1 MNQRIDELRILLRD
15 DPSSRRFFLFGDL
28 LRKAGELDEAEEI
41 LTGGLKHH
49 PRYVA
54 AWVSLG
60 RIQLNK
66 AQFSEAER
74 SFARA
79 LELDPENAVAARLIG
94 ETAERIGEW
103 VRAIKAFKLARA
115 LNPGDADLEAR
126 IDAIERRLA
135 GGPDALDHE
144 SLDSSIEV
152 VPPELPKAPA
162 PVQPL
167 TPPEPLIVDEPFPD
181 VVEPFPQ
188 AVTASRPREVILI
201 SEDDPFA
208 VTTTDDTAVWMA
220 ADDVF
225 AHPETS
231 FDSAA
236 DDVFGAEPIPLPPP
250 EPPPV
255 TVTVTEPGLRSRP
268 SEEKEG
274 RRGEAEGGAGPIG
287 YESGRELRPGRPPV
301 PESEPVPVPEAEFS
315 HEFPLPTVTLARLAL
330 QQDDRPLAEETLQA
344 VLERDPSN
352 REAAELLEYLSEEG
366 VLEIPEPLP
375 SDPSVSQA
383 DLLAAKAQRLKGW
396 MEDVRTAA
404 ERRAP

>member
-15 DPSSRRFFLFGDL
+15 DPASRRFFLLGDL
-28 LRKAGELDEAEEI
+28 LRKAGEPDEASEI
-41 LTGGLKHH
+41 LIGGLEHH

-60 RIQLNK
+60 RIQLDK

-94 ETAERIGEW
+94 ETAERVGEW
-103 VRAIKAFKLARA
+103 VRAVKAYKLARA
-115 LNPGDADLEAR
+115 LNPGDADLEVR
-126 IDAIERRLA
+126 IEAIERRLA
-135 GGPDALDHE
+135 GGPVD
-144 SLDSSIEV
+144 SLEEPIEA
-152 VPPELPKAPA
+152 VPPSFPESPT

-167 TPPEPLIVDEPFPD
+167 TPPEPLPVEEPEPEAPEPFAQ
-181 VVEPFPQ
+181 VIS
-188 AVTASRPREVILI
+188 ASRPRQVISI
-201 SEDDPFA
+201 YEDDPFA
-208 VTTTDDTAVWMA
+208 MTSTGDAGVWMVS
-220 ADDVF
+220 DDVF
-225 AHPETS
+225 APPETS

-250 EPPPV
+250 
-255 TVTVTEPGLRSRP
+255 VTVTEPGLRSRP

-301 PESEPVPVPEAEFS
+301 PEPIPEPDFG
-315 HEFPLPTVTLARLAL
+315 HELPLPTVTLARLAL
-330 QQDDRPLAEETLQA
+330 EQDDRPLAEETLQA

-352 REAAELLEYLSEEG
+352 REAAELLEHLSEE
-366 VLEIPEPLP
+366 VIPEIPEPF
-375 SDPSVSQA
+375 SSGPSVSQA
-383 DLLAAKAQRLKGW
+383 DLLTAKAERLKGW
-396 MEDVRTAA
+396 MEDIRTAA